1 MIKTRQDAIETLCEL
16 QSHVSANVMGYDRPN
31 NCFCGEHKGEFRSC
45 GESIGFIVRWT
56 SFGIGVMRPYVWAKR
71 WVRRIR
77 RAWEDL

>member
-45 GESIGFIVRWT
+45 GESIGFIVPLPNTLPGANSVGWIVAAN
-56 SFGIGVMRPYVWAKR
+56 SLNSG
-71 WVRRIR
+71 
-77 RAWEDL
+77 